1 MTPGQ
6 GEWNCHPPTH
16 PADSLTHIECWG
28 VLVLPFPSPP
38 LPSPPTLASSS
49 KVHRDTPKG
58 GLYIRGRQSD
68 GSESF
73 NQLWSVEEQAK
84 LEYLLKVFPSE
95 QKEIRRWEKIA
106 KALGNR
112 TAKQVLHSLSA
123 LLHHA
128 VCMQYVA
135 VHSSYA
141 IRGRS

>member
-1 MTPGQ
+1 MELPST
-6 GEWNCHPPTH
+6 HPP
-16 PADSLTHIECWG
+16 SRLTNSHR
-28 VLVLPFPSPP
+28 VLGSTCSSLPFSSPP
-38 LPSPPTLASSS
+38 LPTTLASPS

-141 IRGRS
+141 YAK